1 MPLSHP
7 TVILAALWLALA
19 IADAARRRLG
29 WSGSEFASVLFV
41 TFGLGFVAAY
51 LAIAVW
57 YAASLSYF
65 DPAEPTIAAVAAAFR
80 AGHTLYPALD
90 APERYAHIYGPVLFL
105 THASAFAMFGSGI
118 LVSKAVGAVAIVLAL
133 GASFHVYRERAGIY
147 AAMLATAVGVTVYLA
162 FNNVTFWS
170 RPDPLLI
177 LCAAFGLLATRL
189 RSPRGSMVLLGAA
202 TGVAANL
209 KVTGVLY
216 LLPAVAMSV
225 AAHGARAVTLAAAV
239 AALTAIAPFL
249 VSGVSIANYWDYL
262 ALSARNGVN
271 AGRLRQNAEWLVY
284 LGAPAAA
291 LAWSAWRR
299 GSITPHL
306 RAGLLALA
314 PATLLIAIVSAK
326 PGGGPFHLLP
336 FVPVLGYVVLNV
348 PRTAWGPAS
357 RTLALAFAITSVA
370 FAIPRQLIFV
380 STMVNRDLTPAVDA
394 IRKFAEAHPGES
406 IAVGY
411 AGTSDLSFARPEAV
425 FRTGDYFLDVPAIQE
440 HRLAGLPLP
449 DATRLALVQCRAQYM
464 LLPPGTTAFT
474 VQSAYY
480 PDGPRDVFPEEFR
493 AEFLRRYRR
502 IGSDVFDIWRCTR

>member
-1 MPLSHP
+1 VPLTHP
-7 TVILAALWLALA
+7 TLILAGVWLALA
-19 IADAARRRLG
+19 VADAIRRRLG
-29 WSGSEFASVLFV
+29 GFGGPFAAVLFV
-41 TFGLGFVAAY
+41 TFGLAFVAAF
-51 LAIAVW
+51 LAITVW

-80 AGHTLYPALD
+80 AGHPLYPALD
-90 APERYAHIYGPVLFL
+90 APERYAHIYGPVLFMI
-105 THASAFAMFGSGI
+105 HAGAFALFGSSI
-118 LVSKAVGAVAIVLAL
+118 LVSKAVGAVAIAVAL
-133 GASFHVYRERAGIY
+133 GIGFYVYRERAGIY
-147 AAMLATAVGVTVYLA
+147 AATLAIAVSVTVYLV

-170 RPDPLLI
+170 RSDPLLI
-177 LCAAFGLLATRL
+177 LCVTFGLLATRL
-189 RSPRGSMVLLGAA
+189 RSPRTSTILLGLA
-202 TGVAANL
+202 TGVAFNL

-216 LLPAVAMSV
+216 LLPAMAMTF
-225 AAHGARAVTLAAAV
+225 AAHGTRAVTLAAAI

-249 VSGVSIANYWDYL
+249 APGVSIANYGDYL
-262 ALSARNGVN
+262 ALSARSGLN

-284 LGAPAAA
+284 LVAPVAGV
-291 LAWSAWRR
+291 LWPAWRS
-299 GSITPHL
+299 GSLTPHL
-306 RAGLLALA
+306 RAGLMALVPAMLA
-314 PATLLIAIVSAK
+314 IAIVSAK

-336 FVPVLGYVVLNV
+336 FVPLLAYVIVNA
-348 PRTAWGPAS
+348 PRPAWNAS
-357 RTLALAFAITSVA
+357 ARTLAVAFAITALA

-380 STMVNRDLTPAVDA
+380 STMVNRDLTPAVNA
-394 IRKFAEAHPGES
+394 IRKFADAHPGDT

-411 AGTSDLSFARPEAV
+411 AGTSDLSFARPAAV

-464 LLPPGTTAFT
+464 LLPPGATAFN

-493 AEFLRRYRR
+493 SEFLRRYRR